1 MRTKL
6 VVKRVS
12 CVEPLIHV
20 RRLICFCY
28 ILCLLYCSNDGQ
40 DFSGTIHH
48 KVSKDLE
55 TGVTLGWSAGSNA
68 TTFNFGGK
76 YNVSDDT
83 SVRMKVS
90 NQSHVGLSLQQKLKD
105 GECNLHC
112 IVTTLKIMV
121 LFFKNCKMKPQNCGM
136 VCTYMCVYS
145 TRLHFYKYMYFCK
158 ISLVLTY

>member
-1 MRTKL
+1 MRTRL
-6 VVKRVS
+6 VVKRVN
-12 CVEPLIHV
+12 CVEPLIHN

-48 KVSKDLE
+48 KVSRDLE

-121 LFFKNCKMKPQNCGM
+121 LFLKNCKMKPQNCGM
-136 VCTYMCVYS
+136 VCTLQDFTFTS
-145 TRLHFYKYMYFCK
+145 TC
-158 ISLVLTY
+158 ISVKLVKC